1 MKNKLYL
8 VLFLGLLLQAC
19 QWNRDIPE
27 TGIILSE
34 HFKNKLYEDFD
45 TTAYRQV
52 FQQQL
57 EASRRKLSNPNTLQN
72 FYVSHEFAPQLVN
85 EHYVSGGLDTLI
97 SYLGRSGE
105 HGYDPKNFGFQRLVA
120 LKSTLDSNKFKKI
133 EELYPV
139 LADLE
144 ITAAEAL
151 MKYHSMVF
159 YGSLNP
165 GKLLNR
171 YFMPVRRPDS
181 VRLTQVLQ
189 SQDLSVI
196 LKEIQPKSADYKAF
210 QQELKKYKSSDTTNK
225 RLKTILVNMERM
237 RWKIPQK
244 GAEYVE
250 VNIPDFALTWFKDGD
265 TLSRMKVVVGKV
277 EHATPVRYSKLSSIQ
292 VNPIWNIP
300 ASIAKNEIY
309 VHASR
314 DPYYLSNNNM
324 NVYYK
329 GQMVSNPD
337 TIQWSRYSKTNL
349 PFQFKQ
355 GAGGG
360 NALGKFKFIFKN
372 GSSIYLHDTNSKSG
386 FSKGYR
392 ALSHGCVRIER
403 PLEFAEHLVKDKNRY
418 DQLRMEVNLPPLDT
432 TKMTVFHKKMAK
444 KTDTASNYTLKSTW
458 FNAKPQVPLYINYT
472 TAWWDKGVMQI
483 RPDVYGMD
491 QELWQKLRRY
501 L

>member
-1 MKNKLYL
+1 MKHKLYL
-8 VLFLGLLLQAC
+8 ILFLGLILQAC
-19 QWNRDIPE
+19 HWNRDIPE
-27 TGIILSE
+27 TGLILSE
-34 HFKNKLYEDFD
+34 HFKNKLYKEFD
-45 TTAYRQV
+45 TVTYRQV
-52 FQQQL
+52 FQERL
-57 EASRRKLSNPNTLQN
+57 EASRRKLSNPNTLES
-72 FYVSHEFAPQLVN
+72 FYVIHQFAPQLVN
-85 EHYVSGGLDTLI
+85 VHYVNGGLDTLI
-97 SYLGRSGE
+97 SYLERSGA
-105 HGYDPKNFGFQRLVA
+105 HGYNPENFDYQRLIT
-120 LKSTLDSNKFKKI
+120 LKSTLDSNKFEKI

-196 LKEIQPKSADYKAF
+196 LKEIQPKSADYIAF
-210 QQELKKYKSSDTTNK
+210 QQELKKYKASDTTNK
-225 RLKTILVNMERM
+225 RLRTILVNMERL

-250 VNIPDFALTWFKDGD
+250 VNIPDFTLHWFKDGD
-265 TLSRMKVVVGKV
+265 TLSHMKVVVGKV
-277 EHATPVRYSKLSSIQ
+277 EHATPVMYSKLSSIQ

-300 ASIAKNEIY
+300 SSIAKNEIY

-329 GQMVSNPD
+329 GQLVANPD

-386 FSKGYR
+386 FSKPYR
-392 ALSHGCVRIER
+392 ALSHGCVRVER
-403 PLEFAEHLVKDKNRY
+403 PLEFAEHLVKDKSRY
-418 DQLRMEVNLPPLDT
+418 DQLRMEVNMAPLDT
-432 TKMTVFHKKMAK
+432 TKMKVYHAKMAQ
-444 KTDTASNYTLKSTW
+444 KTDSASSYTLKPTW
-458 FNAKPQVPLYINYT
+458 FSAKPQVPLYINYT
-472 TAWWDKGVMQI
+472 TAWWDKGVLQT

>member
-19 QWNRDIPE
+19 HWNRDIPE
-27 TGIILSE
+27 TGMILSE
-34 HFKNKLYEDFD
+34 HFKNKLYKEFD
-45 TTAYRQV
+45 TTAYRLI

-57 EASRRKLSNPNTLQN
+57 ETSRRKLSNPNTLQS
-72 FYVSHEFAPQLVN
+72 FYESHEYQPQLVN

-97 SYLGRSGE
+97 SYLRRSGE
-105 HGYDPKNFGFQRLVA
+105 HGYDPKNFD
-120 LKSTLDSNKFKKI
+120 LKRVETLKAQLDSNKFKKI
-133 EELYPV
+133 DEVYPV

-144 ITAAEAL
+144 ISAAEAL

-189 SQDLSVI
+189 TQDLSVI

-210 QQELKKYKSSDTTNK
+210 QQELKKFKVSDTANK
-225 RLKTILVNMERM
+225 RLKTILVNMERL

-250 VNIPDFALTWFKDGD
+250 VNLPDFALTWFKDGD

-277 EHATPVRYSKLSSIQ
+277 EHATPVMYSKLNSIQ

-300 ASIAKNEIY
+300 SSIAKNEIY
-309 VHASR
+309 VYASR

-329 GQMVSNPD
+329 GQLVANPD

-360 NALGKFKFIFKN
+360 NALGKFKFLFKN

-432 TKMTVFHKKMAK
+432 TKMAVYHKKMAK
-444 KTDTASNYTLKSTW
+444 KTDTASTYTLKPTW
-458 FNAKPQVPLYINYT
+458 FSAKPQVPLYINYT
-472 TAWWDKGVMQI
+472 TAWWDKGVMQV
-483 RPDVYGMD
+483 RPDVYGLD
-491 QELWQKLRRY
+491 QALWQKLRRY